1 MRACAVAIVVLFP
14 FAAGAVEATGFEK
27 LRFED
32 AYEYLDAHSHARS
45 GSDVLKRMPIGI
57 PDSYLSV
64 GGEIRLRYD
73 YQDNPEWG
81 AEPQDRSG
89 AFLQRYLL
97 HGNLELGRHVRA
109 FGELR
114 SALED
119 GRRAPES
126 PVEEGEL
133 AVQQAFLEFR
143 GTVHES
149 IDAKLRGGRQ
159 EMFFG
164 SERLVA
170 VREGPSVRR
179 RFDAVRLDVVS
190 EWSKSTAVV
199 GYLTENEQ
207 GVFTDG
213 ANEDV
218 ALWGVYNEFSPAMVP
233 TSFDIYYLG
242 FRGREA
248 TYVQGTGRELR
259 HSVGLRVHGARGPAD
274 WNWEGVVQWGT
285 FGRADILA
293 WTLATETGY
302 RFDGF
307 PFRPRIFLSANA
319 ASGDKNPDDSDLETF
334 NPLFPRGN
342 YFSHIALL
350 GPRNFLNLH
359 PGIALELTDTF
370 VFTLDTN
377 FFWRMETSDG
387 LYGPPGNELRGEG
400 ETDTRFVGTAVS
412 ASIDWDVN
420 RYLFLGAIYTHVLP
434 GGFIDRTGPSRE
446 IDFVEL
452 TARLRF

>member
-1 MRACAVAIVVLFP
+1 MKSWALAISLFLP
-14 FAAGAVEATGFEK
+14 LGAGAAEPPGFSK

-32 AYEYLDAHSHARS
+32 DYGYLDAPGHERS
-45 GSDVLKRMPIGI
+45 VSDHVKRLPVGLA
-57 PDSYLSV
+57 DSFLSL

-81 AEPQDRSG
+81 AEPQDRNG

-97 HGNLELGRHVRA
+97 HGNLELGSHVRA

-143 GTVHES
+143 GTVHEGV
-149 IDAKLRGGRQ
+149 DARLRGGRQ
-159 EMFFG
+159 EMSFG

-179 RFDAVRLDVVS
+179 RFDAVRLDI
-190 EWSKSTAVV
+190 ETAWGKSTAIAA
-199 GYLTENEQ
+199 YLTENEQ

-213 ANEDV
+213 ANEDI
-218 ALWGVYNEFSPAMVP
+218 ALWGVYNEFSPARAP

-242 FRGREA
+242 FRDREA
-248 TYVQGTGRELR
+248 TYVQGTARELR
-259 HSVGLRVHGARGPAD
+259 HSVGVRVHGAHGPAD
-274 WNWEGVVQWGT
+274 WNWEGVIQWGT
-285 FGRADILA
+285 FGSADILA
-293 WTLATETGY
+293 WTLATDTGF
-302 RFDGF
+302 RLESL

-319 ASGDKNPDDSDLETF
+319 ASGDKNPNDSDLETF

-342 YFSHIALL
+342 YFSHIALV

-359 PGIALELTDTF
+359 PGIEFELTESF

-377 FFWRMETSDG
+377 VFWRMETSDG
-387 LYGPPGNELRGEG
+387 LYGPRGNELRGEG
-400 ETDTRFVGTAVS
+400 TSNTRFVGTAIS
-412 ASIDWDVN
+412 ASIDWDIN
-420 RYLFLGAIYTHVLP
+420 RYLFLGAIYTHVVP
-434 GGFIDRTGPSRE
+434 GGFIDRSGLSRE

-452 TARLRF
+452 TARFRF

>member
-1 MRACAVAIVVLFP
+1 MTKWASAILLFLP
-14 FAAGAVEATGFEK
+14 LVAGAVEPPGFSK

-32 AYEYLDAHSHARS
+32 AYDYFDEPGYERS
-45 GSDVLKRMPIGI
+45 DSDILKRLPAAIS
-57 PDSYLSV
+57 DSFLSL
-64 GGEIRLRYD
+64 GGEARLRYD
-73 YQDNPEWG
+73 YQENPEWG

-97 HGNLELGRHVRA
+97 YGNLELGRHVRA

-143 GTVHES
+143 GSVHDGVE
-149 IDAKLRGGRQ
+149 AKLRGGRQ

-164 SERLVA
+164 SERLVS

-179 RFDAVRLDVVS
+179 RFDAVRLDI
-190 EWSKSTAVV
+190 ETTAIKSTAIG

-207 GVFTDG
+207 GLLTDG

-218 ALWGVYNEFSPAMVP
+218 ALWGVYNEFSPKRVP
-233 TSFDIYYLG
+233 TLFDVYYLG
-242 FRGREA
+242 FRDREA
-248 TYVQGTGRELR
+248 TYVQGTARELR
-259 HSVGLRVHGARGPAD
+259 HSVGLRVHGENGPAD
-274 WNWEGVVQWGT
+274 WDWEGVVQWGT
-285 FGRADILA
+285 FGSADILA
-293 WTLATETGY
+293 WTLATDTGY
-302 RFDGF
+302 RLEGL
-307 PFRPRIFLSANA
+307 PLRPRIFLSANA

-359 PGIALELTDTF
+359 PGIEFQFTETF

-377 FFWRMETSDG
+377 VFWRMETSDG

-400 ETDTRFVGTAVS
+400 ETNTRFVGTAIS
-412 ASIDWDVN
+412 ASIDWEVN
-420 RYLFLGAIYTHVLP
+420 RFLFLGAIYTHVMP
-434 GGFIDRTGPSRE
+434 GEFIDRTGLSRE